1 MTIPAHALSCWRA
14 PVRRRTHRERGERTT
29 PSTSTLRLPGL
40 RAWACS
46 GLTLSGASLPRLKR
60 RGLAPPN
67 GSTAKKAVK
76 GFKSMNQTPDQRCKF
91 DEWLLNN
98 SLNLHL
104 EYLKITGDITDG
116 SDPFFHFIHL
126 PVNGLQD
133 TIHLR

>member
-1 MTIPAHALSCWRA
+1 MTMPAHAPRCWRA
-14 PVRRRTHRERGERTT
+14 PVRRRTDRQRGERMT
-29 PSTSTLRLPGL
+29 PST
-40 RAWACS
+40 
-46 GLTLSGASLPRLKR
+46 
-60 RGLAPPN
+60 
-67 GSTAKKAVK
+67 STAKKAVE

-133 TIHLR
+133 PIHLR